1 MFRIFIPIVFAF
13 EITKLVSCLNLVK
26 WKIDTDEA
34 SFDLMLANT
43 TLHPEKI
50 IDKTIAQMLESCASK
65 ITDSQTAQLSDPL
78 ANFYDYASL
87 LNFKVQFFSSE
98 SELTLNDEELEILK
112 SLENYVDEL
121 NKNDYLNIYLVVSF
135 SLVLV
140 FVGVKYAYRYANP
153 RKWFKLE

>member
-13 EITKLVSCLNLVK
+13 EITKLASCLNLVK

-65 ITDSQTAQLSDPL
+65 ITESQTSELSDPS
-78 ANFYDYASL
+78 ANFIDYNSL

-98 SELTLNDEELEILK
+98 SELTLSDKELEILD
-112 SLENYVDEL
+112 SLENYVNNL
-121 NKNDYLNIYLVVSF
+121 NKNDYFNIYLVVSF
-135 SLVLV
+135 LLVIV
-140 FVGVKYAYRYANP
+140 FVGFRYAYMYANP